1 MTANYKEMTKE
12 QMRAHMKAF
21 MERAEQEAREWVA
34 QDNRRM
40 KESLK
45 QKLERDRKNSKNKE
59 P

>member
-1 MTANYKEMTKE
+1 MNFREMTKE
-12 QMRAHMKAF
+12 KMRAHIKAF
-21 MERAEQEAREWVA
+21 MERAEEEAREWVA

-45 QKLERDRKNSKNKE
+45 QKLERDRKNSQIKE

>member
-12 QMRAHMKAF
+12 EMQAYMKAF
-21 MERAEQEAREWVA
+21 MERMEQEAREWVA

-45 QKLERDRKNSKNKE
+45 RKLERDRKNSQIKE